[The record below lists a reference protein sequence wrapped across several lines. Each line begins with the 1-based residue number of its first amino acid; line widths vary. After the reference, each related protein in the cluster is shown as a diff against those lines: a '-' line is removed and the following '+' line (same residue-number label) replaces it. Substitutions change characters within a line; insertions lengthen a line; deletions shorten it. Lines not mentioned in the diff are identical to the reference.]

1 MNNKEARDTLN
12 RLAGS
17 VKYLADLS
25 PLPTV
30 ADDDI
35 VARLEAT
42 SGLRLDRRKALDAID
57 KFVVALSKAATT
69 PEGRPTP

>member
-1 MNNKEARDTLN
+1 MTTKQTRDDLN

-17 VKYLADLS
+17 VKYLADLT

-30 ADDDI
+30 DDDDI

-42 SGLRLDRRKALDAID
+42 SGLRFDRRKALDAVD

>member
-1 MNNKEARDTLN
+1 MTNKETRDDLN

-17 VKYLADLS
+17 VKYLADLP
-25 PLPTV
+25 PLPDA

-42 SGLRLDRRKALDAID
+42 SGLRFDRRKALDAID

-69 PEGRPTP
+69 PEVRPTP

>member
-1 MNNKEARDTLN
+1 MNTKEARDELN
-12 RLAGS
+12 RLASS

-42 SGLRLDRRKALDAID
+42 SGLRFDRRKALDAVD
-57 KFVVALSKAATT
+57 RFVVALSKAATT
-69 PEGRPTP
+69 PGGRPTP